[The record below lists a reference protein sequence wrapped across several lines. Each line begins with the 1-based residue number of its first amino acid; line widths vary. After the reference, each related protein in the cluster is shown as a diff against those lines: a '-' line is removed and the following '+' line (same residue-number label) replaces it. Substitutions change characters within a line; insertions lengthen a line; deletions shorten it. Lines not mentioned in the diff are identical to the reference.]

1 MPFTAHDLRYQP
13 EESYPLLYAYL
24 HRNAQRYL
32 GALKYDAFE
41 VDTVIG
47 HVVEQLVRLGL
58 LGGKEY
64 TPPTALDRLTDA
76 QFYAF
81 LCHSIRNKA
90 IDRLRKRRLQVST
103 SAVLEA
109 QEDAEGDHDPLNEA
123 VESLWGVIPF
133 ATPEEITIQLVSQ
146 SNLRNI
152 LKHCILQLKAAPHQL
167 QAVIQELQEIGVDDL
182 VQTIIDELHLSLPSE
197 PKPHISQHKDH
208 AHKKLRACLQQQ
220 SSNLAVM
227 VALRLTKYIQLS
239 GVKSSSAK
247 LSSGVDE
254 YTVDLQALTQ
264 QDLSIDDVR
273 KGLDVLVSEGL
284 LTWHGEGIVRL
295 SMDQVKR
302 LSRFYKEDE

>member
-13 EESYPLLYAYL
+13 EECYPLLYAYL

-47 HVVEQLVRLGL
+47 HVVEHLVRLGL
-58 LGGKEY
+58 LGGREY
-64 TPPTALDRLTDA
+64 TPLTALDGLTDA

-81 LCHSIRNKA
+81 LCHSVRNKA

-103 SAVLEA
+103 SAALEV
-109 QEDAEGDHDPLNEA
+109 QEDGEGANDPLNDA

-133 ATPEEITIQLVSQ
+133 ATPEEIILQLASQ
-146 SNLRNI
+146 HDLRNV
-152 LKHCILQLKAAPHQL
+152 LKHCILQLKSAPHQL

-182 VQTIIDELHLSLPSE
+182 LHSIIDELHLSLAAE
-197 PKPHISQHKDH
+197 PEPHMSQHKDH
-208 AHKKLRACLQQQ
+208 AHKKLRLCLQQQ

-227 VALRLTKYIQLS
+227 VALRLTNYIKLS
-239 GVKSSSAK
+239 GVK
-247 LSSGVDE
+247 LSTDSDNYVVDI
-254 YTVDLQALTQ
+254 QALAQ

-273 KGLDVLVSEGL
+273 KGLHALVSEGL
-284 LTWHGEGIVRL
+284 LTWHEEAVVHL
-295 SMDQVKR
+295 SVDQMKH
-302 LSRFYKEDE
+302 LSRFYK

>member
-32 GALKYDAFE
+32 GTLKYDAFE

-64 TPPTALDRLTDA
+64 TPLTALDRLTDA

-81 LCHSIRNKA
+81 LCRSVRNKA
-90 IDRLRKRRLQVST
+90 IDRLRKRRLQMST
-103 SAVLEA
+103 LEA
-109 QEDAEGDHDPLNEA
+109 QEDVEGDHDPLNDA

-133 ATPEEITIQLVSQ
+133 ATPEEITLQLASQ
-146 SNLRNI
+146 GNLRNV
-152 LKHCILQLKAAPHQL
+152 LKHCILQLRAAPHQL
-167 QAVIQELQEIGVDDL
+167 EAVIQELQEFGVDDL
-182 VQTIIDELHLSLPSE
+182 VDSIIDELHLSLPSE
-197 PKPHISQHKDH
+197 PKPHMSQHKDH

-227 VALRLTKYIQLS
+227 IALRLTKYIQLS
-239 GVKSSSAK
+239 SVRLSSTK
-247 LSSGVDE
+247 LSNSVDD
-254 YTVDLQALTQ
+254 YVVDIQALTQ
-264 QDLSIDDVR
+264 QDLSIDDVH
-273 KGLDVLVSEGL
+273 KGLHVLVSEGL
-284 LTWHGEGIVRL
+284 LTWHGEEVVHL
-295 SMDQVKR
+295 STDQIKR
-302 LSRFYKEDE
+302 LSRFYKEEE

>member
-32 GALKYDAFE
+32 GTLKYDAFE

-64 TPPTALDRLTDA
+64 TPLTALDRLTDA

-81 LCHSIRNKA
+81 LCHSVRNKA

-109 QEDAEGDHDPLNEA
+109 KDDTEGEHDSLNEA

-133 ATPEEITIQLVSQ
+133 ATPEEITLQLVSQ
-146 SNLRNI
+146 DNLRNV
-152 LKHCILQLKAAPHQL
+152 LRHCILQLKSAPHQL
-167 QAVIQELQEIGVDDL
+167 QAIIQELQEIGVNDL
-182 VQTIIDELHLSLPSE
+182 VQSIIDELHLSLSSE
-197 PKPHISQHKDH
+197 LKPHMSQHKDH

-239 GVKSSSAK
+239 SVKLSSAK
-247 LSSGVDE
+247 LTSGTDAYSVDI
-254 YTVDLQALTQ
+254 QALTQ
-264 QDLSIDDVR
+264 QDLSIDDVH
-273 KGLDVLVSEGL
+273 KGLEVLVSEGL
-284 LTWHGEGIVRL
+284 LTWHGEEVVHL
-295 SMDQVKR
+295 SADQIKR
-302 LSRFYKEDE
+302 LSRFYKEEE

>member
-64 TPPTALDRLTDA
+64 TPLTALDRLTDA

-81 LCHSIRNKA
+81 LCHSVRNKA

-103 SAVLEA
+103 SAALEP
-109 QEDAEGDHDPLNEA
+109 QEAEGDNDPLNDA
-123 VESLWGVIPF
+123 VESLWGAIPF
-133 ATPEEITIQLVSQ
+133 AIPEEIILQLASQ
-146 SNLRNI
+146 DDLRNL
-152 LKHCILQLKAAPHQL
+152 LKHCILQLRSAPHQL

-182 VQTIIDELHLSLPSE
+182 LHSIIDELHLSLASE
-197 PKPHISQHKDH
+197 PKPHMSQHKDH
-208 AHKKLRACLQQQ
+208 AHKKLRLCLQQQ

-227 VALRLTKYIQLS
+227 IALRLTNYIKLS
-239 GVKSSSAK
+239 GMK
-247 LSSGVDE
+247 LSRDSDDYVADI
-254 YTVDLQALTQ
+254 QALAQ
-264 QDLSIDDVR
+264 QDLSIDDVHR
-273 KGLDVLVSEGL
+273 GLHALVSEGL
-284 LTWHGEGIVRL
+284 LTWHGEAVVHL
-295 SMDQVKR
+295 SVDQMKR
-302 LSRFYKEDE
+302 LSRFYIAVS

>member
-13 EESYPLLYAYL
+13 EDSYPLLYAYL

-32 GALKYDAFE
+32 GTLKYDAFE

-58 LGGKEY
+58 LGGKEH

-81 LCHSIRNKA
+81 LCHSVRNKA
-90 IDRLRKRRLQVST
+90 IDRLRKRRLQMST
-103 SAVLEA
+103 LEA

-133 ATPEEITIQLVSQ
+133 ATPEEITLQLASQ
-146 SNLRNI
+146 DNLRNV
-152 LKHCILQLKAAPHQL
+152 LKHCILQLRAAPHQL
-167 QAVIQELQEIGVDDL
+167 EAVIQELQELGVDDL
-182 VQTIIDELHLSLPSE
+182 VDSIMDELHLSLPSE
-197 PKPHISQHKDH
+197 PKPHMSQHKDH

-227 VALRLTKYIQLS
+227 IALRLTRYIQLS
-239 GVKSSSAK
+239 SVR
-247 LSSGVDE
+247 LSSTKRSNGADDYVVDI
-254 YTVDLQALTQ
+254 QALTQ
-264 QDLSIDDVR
+264 QDLSIDDVH
-273 KGLDVLVSEGL
+273 KGLHVLVSEGL
-284 LTWHGEGIVRL
+284 LTWHGGEVVHL
-295 SMDQVKR
+295 STDQIKR
-302 LSRFYKEDE
+302 LSRFYKQEE